1 MYTPV
6 NPSITVYKW
15 GVREYTLHGLVF
27 MMHLCGQIVT
37 SGTVGSSFYSF
48 GRYCPTHL
56 RTCFTLQCCWRSQH
70 NRRDHNRSWLDGH
83 SKSCYKLSADGE
95 TIVFWTNLESDI
107 GSQIKCLSEFAILQ
121 MNYVE
126 SNAYNTSTTSRIA
139 NTSMDEDSNI
149 L

>member
-1 MYTPV
+1 M
-6 NPSITVYKW
+6 
-15 GVREYTLHGLVF
+15 
-27 MMHLCGQIVT
+27 
-37 SGTVGSSFYSF
+37 
-48 GRYCPTHL
+48 
-56 RTCFTLQCCWRSQH
+56 
-70 NRRDHNRSWLDGH
+70 
-83 SKSCYKLSADGE
+83 
-95 TIVFWTNLESDI
+95 FWTNLESDI